1 MVRRSL
7 SLRDFR
13 FRKKTHMIIHLFA
26 GSEAEILYTAV
37 FSNEKTIHFVPEKLQ
52 DCRDIVGQFD
62 QGKELSG
69 IVHVYDVSAK
79 ACEVYNDVAD
89 EHLLITLA

>member
-1 MVRRSL
+1 M
-7 SLRDFR
+7 
-13 FRKKTHMIIHLFA
+13 
-26 GSEAEILYTAV
+26 

-69 IVHVYDVSAK
+69 IVHVYDVSDK
-79 ACEVYNDVAD
+79 SCEVYNDVAD